1 MSSIGEYLTDKEIMA
16 ILGARFRARR
26 LDRNLSINTL
36 AEQTGLNFKTI
47 IGLES
52 GADVK
57 FSSIIKV
64 TRALG
69 MVASFEALLPDT
81 LPGSEAFSS
90 RGTLRLR
97 AYKKLQ
103 QKKANHG

>member
-1 MSSIGEYLTDKEIMA
+1 MEYLMSAIGEYLTDKEVLV

-26 LDRNLSINTL
+26 LDRNLSINAL
-36 AEQTGLNFKTI
+36 SEKTGLNFKTI
-47 IGLES
+47 IGVES

-69 MVASFEALLPDT
+69 MVGSFEALLPDT
-81 LPGSEAFSS
+81 LPGNESFSS

-97 AYKKLQ
+97 AYKTQRRK
-103 QKKANHG
+103 G